1 MRRARVIA
9 PILLAGALGL
19 ASCGGTSTGTEVRS
33 HEPRDAADRE
43 TIDPTVLANSS
54 LGTDLYQALARRN
67 QNFAFSPY
75 GVSVALAMAGAGAR
89 GTTAEQLA
97 VVQHLTPGLDLDA
110 GLNTLDQMLDGRS
123 GEQASDV
130 RKGRV
135 SLEIPVALWGQK
147 DTRFEQPFLD
157 TLARSFGTGMRVVD
171 FRSDPDASR
180 DAINSWIRDQT
191 KGTIEELMPR
201 GSVSDTTRLVASE
214 AAAIQAPWD
223 IPFDASRTT
232 PAPFDLLGGGTTQA
246 TMMGLAAPSG
256 LLYASSDGWQAA
268 ALPYLGR
275 QLEMIVLV
283 PDAGRFDDVE
293 SRFDGPELQRVIG
306 LMRPTSLDLRLPRFA
321 FTTRGELDDPVSE
334 IGAPAAFIAG
344 QADFSGITTDEALAI
359 SEFPH
364 QAYLSVDEEGT
375 EASATTVIPSK
386 PPTRP
391 VTTTTLQ
398 VDRPFIVMII
408 DRASGEPLFLGRVM
422 NPTD

>member
-1 MRRARVIA
+1 MRRSRVIA
-9 PILLAGALGL
+9 SILLAGALGL

-33 HEPRDAADRE
+33 HEPRDAVDRQAVP
-43 TIDPTVLANSS
+43 PTVLANSS
-54 LGTDLYQALARRN
+54 LGADLYRALAERN

-75 GVSVALAMAGAGAR
+75 GVSVTLAMAAAGAQ
-89 GTTAEQLA
+89 GTTADQLA
-97 VVQHLTPGLDLDA
+97 TVQHVTPEVDLDA
-110 GLNTLDQMLDGRS
+110 GLNALDQMLDERS
-123 GEQASDV
+123 GEQTSDV

-135 SLEIPVALWGQK
+135 ALEIPTALWGQK

-171 FRSDPDASR
+171 FRSDPNSSR

-191 KGTIEELMPR
+191 KGTIEELVPR
-201 GSVSDTTRLVASE
+201 GAITDTTRLVATE
-214 AAAIQAPWD
+214 AAALQAPWD

-232 PAPFDLLGGGTTQA
+232 PAPFTLRDGTTTQV
-246 TMMGLAAPSG
+246 TMMGVAAPTG

-283 PDAGRFDDVE
+283 PDAGRFDEVE
-293 SRFDGPELQRVIG
+293 SHFDGPELQRVIS
-306 LMRPTSLDLRLPRFA
+306 LMRATSLDVQLPRFA
-321 FTTRGELDDPVSE
+321 FTTQGDLDDPLSE
-334 IGAPAAFIAG
+334 IGAPAAFNVG
-344 QADFSGITTDEALAI
+344 QADFTGITTDEALAI

-364 QAYLSVDEEGT
+364 QAFLSVDEEGT

-386 PPTRP
+386 PPARP
-391 VTTTTLQ
+391 VTTTTLR
-398 VDRPFIVMII
+398 VDRPFLLMVV
-408 DRASGEPLFLGRVM
+408 DRATNEPLFLGRVM